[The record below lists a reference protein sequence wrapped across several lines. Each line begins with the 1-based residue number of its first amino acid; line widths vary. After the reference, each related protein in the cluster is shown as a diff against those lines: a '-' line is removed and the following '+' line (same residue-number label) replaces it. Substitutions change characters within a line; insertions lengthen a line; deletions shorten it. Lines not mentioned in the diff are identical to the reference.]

1 MNANKTT
8 YQSLCWLGV
17 ALIWSSAVMAQ
28 ASGGDP
34 PSSVEDIPEGYFLF
48 EGDILLPLDYF
59 AQRGT
64 YGTSLWPGGIVPFQF
79 DGGVTPQNQQN
90 MLNAMAAWEAVANV
104 DFVPRNGEANFLH
117 IQNAAGNSSE
127 GIGMAGGQHDIKIA
141 SWGTFGVLTHE
152 LGHALG
158 FWHEQS
164 RADRDGFIVIDFD
177 NVQQSGCDGNSCNS
191 QFQIRGSGGEY
202 GPYDFDSV
210 MHYDACA
217 FSICCPLGSTC
228 PCAPGCET
236 ILVLP
241 PFDVAW
247 QSNIGQRSHLSVF
260 DALTMSFLYPQPD
273 WRFVEQ
279 GAGGSD
285 AGTFKNP
292 YLTWSRA
299 MSQTPTGGT
308 LWVLEPD
315 AYAAVG
321 TYSRAMTWRAGY
333 GTVTL
338 GN

>member
-1 MNANKTT
+1 
-8 YQSLCWLGV
+8 
-17 ALIWSSAVMAQ
+17 MAQ
-28 ASGGDP
+28 LSEDERM
-34 PSSVEDIPEGYFLF
+34 SSVTDIPEGYFLF

-59 AQRGT
+59 SQRAT

-79 DGGVTPQNQQN
+79 DSGVTSQNQQN

-104 DFVPRNGEANFLH
+104 DFVPRNGQSNFLFV
-117 IQNAAGNSSE
+117 QNSTGNSSE
-127 GIGMAGGQHDIKIA
+127 GVGMAGGQHDIKIV
-141 SWGTFGVLTHE
+141 SWGTFGVLAHE

-158 FWHEQS
+158 YWHEQS
-164 RADRDGFIVIDFD
+164 RADRDDFILIDFD
-177 NVQQSGCDGNSCNS
+177 NIQQSGCGGNSCNS

-210 MHYDACA
+210 MHYDACS
-217 FSICCPLGSTC
+217 FSICCPNGSTC
-228 PCAPGCET
+228 NCASGCET

-247 QSNIGQRSHLSVF
+247 QSNIGQRTHLSVM
-260 DALTMSFLYPQPD
+260 DALTMSFLYPGPD

-285 AGTFKNP
+285 AGTFQNP
-292 YLTWSRA
+292 YRTWSRA
-299 MSQTPTGGT
+299 MTQTPTGGT
-308 LWVLEPD
+308 LWVREPD
-315 AYAAVG
+315 HYSAVG

-333 GTVTL
+333 GAVTL